1 MRAEKHLIVIE
12 RKGERAMLT
21 EDCVAFRR
29 GLAARHGQL
38 QVHGTLFGLQWRL
51 CCHLQRIDHFQ
62 RTEMKTEKGLKNER
76 CATRPRRTLT
86 NNDANLVIQSKEDLR
101 FAMDLKPEI
110 G

>member
-1 MRAEKHLIVIE
+1 
-12 RKGERAMLT
+12 
-21 EDCVAFRR
+21 
-29 GLAARHGQL
+29 
-38 QVHGTLFGLQWRL
+38 
-51 CCHLQRIDHFQ
+51 
-62 RTEMKTEKGLKNER
+62 MKTEKELKNER